1 MLWKVARDQ
10 REAEEELD
18 EEQMEEEEEGL
29 PPPSLQR
36 KRCRNR
42 HRCRTLKR
50 RSSRSGRK
58 MFFEVQLEA
67 EKATGT
73 RERMRKRYR

>member
-18 EEQMEEEEEGL
+18 EEQMEEEEGI
-29 PPPSLQR
+29 PSPSLQR

-58 MFFEVQLEA
+58 MLFEVQLEA